1 MKSSWWMR
9 FSFLLVLTVLAVMV
23 IIPTTMKF
31 SEDSS
36 YPIKSKINLGL
47 DLQGGLYMVLGID
60 FKKVYADEVKGYGRK
75 IETIL
80 KDRGIKVAV
89 GSVNLDDPMDPKQAL
104 ILEKASDLETAKTRI
119 KEYYQGLVRITK
131 EEGATIEIAVSSQ
144 IKKQIEEQSV
154 GKSIEVIRNRIDE
167 FGVTEP
173 EILSQ
178 GNDRIIVQLP
188 GVRDI
193 ERAKELI
200 GKTAKLEFKMVN
212 DNIPPSTISTW
223 LKKTEDQGLKFK
235 KGERFSEYLKKVNE
249 TLKADLPEGYEL
261 AFERRTT
268 KIETEQDQLV
278 PFLVEVAPQITG
290 DDLQDARVEIDQQKN
305 EPYVSMEFKP
315 QGAIRFE
322 KITGENI
329 GRRMAVILDGNVYS
343 APNIQTKIG
352 GGRAQ
357 ITLGAGNFNQ
367 TMKEARDLALVLRAG
382 ALPVQLDFLEQR
394 TIGPNLG
401 SDAIKSAELG
411 ATIGLLLTF
420 AFAVIYYKMSGVIAV
435 ATLVINLLFTF
446 ACLVMLEATLTLPGI
461 AGLALTVAMAVDG
474 NIIIFERVRE
484 EMRKGLSAQK
494 AFEVGYNNALWTILD
509 SNITTAAAGICLLNF
524 GTGPIRG
531 FAVTLLIGIVVTVY
545 TSYFV
550 SKVLYELYLEKV
562 SVKELSI

>member
-9 FSFLLVLTVLAVMV
+9 FSFLLVLVVLSILL
-23 IIPTTMKF
+23 IIPTAMKF

-36 YPIKSKINLGL
+36 YPFKSKINLGL

-60 FKKVYADEVKGYGRK
+60 FKKVYTDEVKGYGRK
-75 IETIL
+75 IETL
-80 KDRGIKVAV
+80 MKDKGIKLQV
-89 GSVNLDDPMDPKQAL
+89 GSVDSTDPMDPKQML
-104 ILEKASDLETAKTRI
+104 ILEKASDMVPTIARI
-119 KEYYQGLVRITK
+119 KEFYQGLVRITK
-131 EEGATIEIAVSSQ
+131 EDGVNLEIAVSST

-178 GNDRIIVQLP
+178 GSDRIIVQLP

-193 ERAKELI
+193 ERAKDLI
-200 GKTAKLEFKMVN
+200 GKTARLEFKMVN
-212 DNIPPSTISTW
+212 DTVSPTSLMDW
-223 LKKTEDQGLKFK
+223 MKKAEAAQIVFK
-235 KGERFSEYLKKVNE
+235 KGDRFSDYLKQMNE
-249 TLKADLPEGYEL
+249 FLKADLPQGYEL

-268 KIETEQDQLV
+268 KVETENDQLM
-278 PFLVEVAPQITG
+278 PYLVEVAPQITG
-290 DDLQDARVEIDQQKN
+290 DDLQDARVEIDQQRN

-315 QGAIRFE
+315 QGAVRFE

-357 ITLGAGNFNQ
+357 ITMGGGNFNNI
-367 TMKEARDLALVLRAG
+367 MKEAKDLALVLRAG

-401 SDAIKSAELG
+401 ADAIKSAQLG
-411 ATIGLLLTF
+411 ATIGLILTF
-420 AFAVIYYKMSGVIAV
+420 VFAVLYYKMSGVIAV
-435 ATLVINLLFTF
+435 GTLVVNLLFTF

-494 AFEVGYNNALWTILD
+494 AFEVGYDNALWTILD

>member
-9 FSFLLVLTVLAVMV
+9 FSFLLVLVVLSILL

-36 YPIKSKINLGL
+36 YPFKSKINLGL

-75 IETIL
+75 IEAL
-80 KDRGIKVAV
+80 MKDRGIKLQV
-89 GSVNLDDPMDPKQAL
+89 GSVDATDPMDPKQML
-104 ILEKASDLETAKTRI
+104 ILEKATDMEPTIARI
-119 KEYYQGLVRITK
+119 KEFYQGLVRITK
-131 EEGATIEIAVSSQ
+131 EEGLNLEIAVSST

-193 ERAKELI
+193 ERAKDLI
-200 GKTAKLEFKMVN
+200 GKTARLEFKMVN
-212 DNIPPSTISTW
+212 DTVSPTSLMDW
-223 LKKTEDQGLKFK
+223 MKKAEAAQIVFK
-235 KGERFSEYLKKVNE
+235 KGDRFSDYLKKMNE
-249 TLKADLPEGYEL
+249 FLKADLPQGYEL

-268 KIETEQDQLV
+268 KVETENDQLM
-278 PFLVEVAPQITG
+278 PYLVEVAPQITG
-290 DDLQDARVEIDQQKN
+290 DDLQDARVEIDQQRN

-315 QGAIRFE
+315 QGAVRFE

-357 ITLGAGNFNQ
+357 ITMGGGNFNNI
-367 TMKEARDLALVLRAG
+367 MKEAKDLALVLRAG

-401 SDAIKSAELG
+401 ADAIKSAELG
-411 ATIGLLLTF
+411 ATIGLILTF
-420 AFAVIYYKMSGVIAV
+420 VFAVLYYKMSGVIAV
-435 ATLVINLLFTF
+435 GTLVVNLLFTF

-494 AFEVGYNNALWTILD
+494 AFEVGYDNALWTILD

>member
-9 FSFLLVLTVLAVMV
+9 FSFLLVLVVLSILL

-36 YPIKSKINLGL
+36 YPFKSKINLGL

-75 IETIL
+75 IEAL
-80 KDRGIKVAV
+80 MKDKGIKLQV
-89 GSVNLDDPMDPKQAL
+89 GSVDTTDPMDPKQML
-104 ILEKASDLETAKTRI
+104 ILEKATDMEPTIARI
-119 KEYYQGLVRITK
+119 KEFYQGLVRITK
-131 EEGATIEIAVSSQ
+131 EEGVNLEIAVSTT

-193 ERAKELI
+193 ERAKDLI
-200 GKTAKLEFKMVN
+200 GKTARLEFKMVN
-212 DNIPPSTISTW
+212 DTVSPTSLMEW
-223 LKKTEDQGLKFK
+223 MKKAEAAQIVFK
-235 KGERFSEYLKKVNE
+235 KGDRFSDYLKKMNE
-249 TLKADLPEGYEL
+249 FLKADLPQGYEL

-268 KIETEQDQLV
+268 KVETENDQLM
-278 PFLVEVAPQITG
+278 PYLVEVAPQITG
-290 DDLQDARVEIDQQKN
+290 DDLQDARVEIDQQRN

-315 QGAIRFE
+315 QGAVRFE

-357 ITLGAGNFNQ
+357 ITMGGGNFNNI
-367 TMKEARDLALVLRAG
+367 MKEAKDLALVLRAG

-401 SDAIKSAELG
+401 ADAIKSAELG
-411 ATIGLLLTF
+411 ATIGLILTF
-420 AFAVIYYKMSGVIAV
+420 AFAVLYYKMSGVIAV
-435 ATLVINLLFTF
+435 GTLVVNLLFTF

-494 AFEVGYNNALWTILD
+494 AFEVGYDNALWTILD

>member
-9 FSFLLVLTVLAVMV
+9 FSFLLVLVVLSILL

-36 YPIKSKINLGL
+36 YPFKSKINLGL

-75 IETIL
+75 IEAL
-80 KDRGIKVAV
+80 MKDRGIKLQV
-89 GSVNLDDPMDPKQAL
+89 GSVDATDPMDPKQML
-104 ILEKASDLETAKTRI
+104 ILEKATDMEPTIARI
-119 KEYYQGLVRITK
+119 KEFYQGLVRITK
-131 EEGATIEIAVSSQ
+131 EEGLNLEIAVSST

-193 ERAKELI
+193 ERAKDLI
-200 GKTAKLEFKMVN
+200 GKTARLEFKMVN
-212 DNIPPSTISTW
+212 DTVSPTSLMEW
-223 LKKTEDQGLKFK
+223 MKKAEAAQIVFK
-235 KGERFSEYLKKVNE
+235 KGDRFSDYLKKMNE
-249 TLKADLPEGYEL
+249 FLKTDLPQGYEL

-268 KIETEQDQLV
+268 KVETENDQLM
-278 PFLVEVAPQITG
+278 PYLVEVAPQITG
-290 DDLQDARVEIDQQKN
+290 DDLQDARVEIDQQRN

-357 ITLGAGNFNQ
+357 ITMGGGNFNNI
-367 TMKEARDLALVLRAG
+367 MKEAKDLALVLRAG

-401 SDAIKSAELG
+401 ADAIKSAELG
-411 ATIGLLLTF
+411 ATIGLILTF
-420 AFAVIYYKMSGVIAV
+420 VFAVLYYKMSGVIAV
-435 ATLVINLLFTF
+435 GTLVVNLLFTF

-494 AFEVGYNNALWTILD
+494 AFEVGYDNALWTILD

-550 SKVLYELYLEKV
+550 SKVFYELYLEKV

>member
-1 MKSSWWMR
+1 MKQSWWMR
-9 FSFLLVLTVLAVMV
+9 FSFLLVLTVLAVLV

-31 SEDSS
+31 NEESS
-36 YPIKSKINLGL
+36 YPFKSKVNLGL

-75 IETIL
+75 IESIL
-80 KDRGIKVAV
+80 KDRGIEISV
-89 GSVNLDDPMDPKQAL
+89 GSVNLEDAMDPKLSLVLA
-104 ILEKASDLETAKTRI
+104 KATDLEAAKTRI

-131 EEGATIEIAVSSQ
+131 EEGSTIEIAVSSE

-178 GNDRIIVQLP
+178 GTDRIIVQLP

-212 DNIPPSTISTW
+212 DTIPPSTLQTW
-223 LKKTEDQGLKFK
+223 MKKAEDQALVFK
-235 KGERFSEYLKKVNE
+235 KGERFSEYLKKINE
-249 TLKADLPEGYEL
+249 LLKADLPEGYEL

-268 KIETEQDQLV
+268 KVETENDQLV

-401 SDAIKSAELG
+401 ADAIKSAEVG
-411 ATIGLLLTF
+411 ATIGLILTF
-420 AFAVIYYKMSGVIAV
+420 IFAIMYYKMSGIIAV

-494 AFEVGYNNALWTILD
+494 AFEVGYDNALWTILD

-531 FAVTLLIGIVVTVY
+531 FAVTLLIGIVITVY

-550 SKVLYELYLEKV
+550 SKVLYELYLDKV

>member
-89 GSVNLDDPMDPKQAL
+89 GSVNLEDPMDPKQAL

-131 EEGATIEIAVSSQ
+131 EEGATLEIAVSSQ

-249 TLKADLPEGYEL
+249 ILKADLPEGYEL

>member
-9 FSFLLVLTVLAVMV
+9 FSFLLVLTVFAVMI

-31 SEDSS
+31 NEESS
-36 YPIKSKINLGL
+36 YPFKSKINLGL

-60 FKKVYADEVKGYGRK
+60 FKKVYTDEVKGYGRK
-75 IETIL
+75 IESIL
-80 KDRGIKVAV
+80 KDRGIIVKV
-89 GSVNLDDPMDPKQAL
+89 GSIDQADPMDPKQTL
-104 ILEKASDLETAKTRI
+104 ILEKATDLETAKTRI

-131 EEGATIEIAVSSQ
+131 EEGSTIEIAVSSQ

-178 GNDRIIVQLP
+178 GSDRIIVQLP

-212 DNIPPSTISTW
+212 DTIAPTTVQTW
-223 LKKTEDQGLKFK
+223 MKKVEDQGITFK

-249 TLKADLPEGYEL
+249 VLKADMPEGYEL

-268 KIETEQDQLV
+268 KLETENDQLV
-278 PFLVEVAPQITG
+278 PYLVEVAPQITG
-290 DDLQDARVEIDQQKN
+290 DDLQDARVEIDQQQN
-305 EPYVSMEFKP
+305 QPYVSMEFKP

-357 ITLGAGNFNQ
+357 ITLGSGNFNT

-401 SDAIKSAELG
+401 SDAIRSAELG

-420 AFAVIYYKMSGVIAV
+420 AFAVLYYRMSGVIAV
-435 ATLVINLLFTF
+435 ATLVFNLLFTF

-494 AFEVGYNNALWTILD
+494 AFEVGYDNALWTILD
-509 SNITTAAAGICLLNF
+509 SNTTTAAAGICLLNF

-531 FAVTLLIGIVVTVY
+531 FAVTLLIGIVVTIY

-550 SKVLYELYLEKV
+550 SKVLYELYLDKV

>member
-131 EEGATIEIAVSSQ
+131 EEGATLEIAVSSQ

>member
-9 FSFLLVLTVLAVMV
+9 FSFLLVLTTLAILIV
-23 IIPTTMKF
+23 IPTTMKF
-31 SEDSS
+31 NEDSS
-36 YPIKSKINLGL
+36 YPFKSKINLGL

-60 FKKVYADEVKGYGRK
+60 FKKVYSDEVKGYGRK
-75 IETIL
+75 IESIL
-80 KDRGIKVAV
+80 KDRGINIQVA
-89 GSVNLDDPMDPKQAL
+89 SVDESDPLDPKQML
-104 ILEKASDLETAKTRI
+104 VLEKATDAEAVKARI

-131 EEGATIEIAVSSQ
+131 EDGANLEIAISSQ

-178 GNDRIIVQLP
+178 GTDRIIVQLP

-212 DNIPPSTISTW
+212 DSIPPATVQGW
-223 LKKTEDQGLKFK
+223 LQKTNAQGITYK
-235 KGERFSEYLKKVNE
+235 KGERFSEYLRKVNE
-249 TLKADLPEGYEL
+249 ALRADLPQGYEF
-261 AFERRTT
+261 AFERRTSRV
-268 KIETEQDQLV
+268 ETDNDQLV

-290 DDLQDARVEIDQQKN
+290 DDLQDARVEIDPQRN
-305 EPYVSMEFKP
+305 EPYVSMDFKP

-357 ITLGAGNFNQ
+357 ITLGAGDFNNQ
-367 TMKEARDLALVLRAG
+367 MKEARDLALVLRAG

-401 SDAIKSAELG
+401 ADAIKSAELG
-411 ATIGLLLTF
+411 ASIGLILTF
-420 AFAVIYYKMSGVIAV
+420 IFAILYYKMSGVIAV
-435 ATLVINLLFTF
+435 CTLVINLLFTF
-446 ACLVMLEATLTLPGI
+446 ACLVLLEATLTLPGI

-474 NIIIFERVRE
+474 SIIIFERVRE

-531 FAVTLLIGIVVTVY
+531 FAVTLLIGIVITVY

-550 SKVLYELYLEKV
+550 SKVFYEFYLGKIQ
-562 SVKELSI
+562 VKELSI